1 MDYISYFTERMR
13 KPEFMPEEIEAQEA
27 MMEPYELPEKTMT
40 KPHELPEQA
49 EEQPPEYWQRKA
61 EQELYENGDSDAYRR
76 YAEKAWPDR
85 GDAGK

>member
-1 MDYISYFTERMR
+1 MDYISYFTERMHR
-13 KPEFMPEEIEAQEA
+13 PEFTPEEIEAQEA
-27 MMEPYELPEKTMT
+27 MMEPYELPE
-40 KPHELPEQA
+40 QA
-49 EEQPPEYWQRKA
+49 EEQPQEYWQRKA

>member
-13 KPEFMPEEIEAQEA
+13 RPEFTPEEIEAQEA
-27 MMEPYELPEKTMT
+27 MMEPYELPE
-40 KPHELPEQA
+40 QA
-49 EEQPPEYWQRKA
+49 EEQPQEYWQRKA

-85 GDAGK
+85 GDAGI